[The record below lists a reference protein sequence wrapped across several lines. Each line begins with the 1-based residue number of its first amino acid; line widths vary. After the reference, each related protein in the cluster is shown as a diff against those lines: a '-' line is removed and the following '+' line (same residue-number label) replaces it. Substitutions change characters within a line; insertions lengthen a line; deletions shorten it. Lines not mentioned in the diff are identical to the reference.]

1 MKTVTASNFVEEVV
15 ESETPVVVDFWADW
29 CAPCRMVGKVLEE
42 LSVELD
48 GKVKFVKINADEEVT
63 LIHRHHITSIPTLV
77 IYSNREEVL
86 RIVGARNKPAL
97 LKELESVLTLN

>member
-1 MKTVTASNFVEEVV
+1 M

-29 CAPCRMVGKVLEE
+29 CAPCRMVGKVLEDLSFE
-42 LSVELD
+42 L
-48 GKVKFVKINADEEVT
+48 KNVKFVKINADEET
-63 LIHRHHITSIPTLV
+63 SLIHRHHITSIPTLV
-77 IYSNREEVL
+77 IYNNREEVL

>member
-1 MKTVTASNFVEEVV
+1 MITVTAGNFVEEVV

-29 CAPCRMVGKVLEE
+29 CAPCRMVGKVLEDLSFE
-42 LSVELD
+42 L
-48 GKVKFVKINADEEVT
+48 KNVKFVKINADEET
-63 LIHRHHITSIPTLV
+63 SLIHRHHITSIPTLV
-77 IYSNREEVL
+77 IYNNREEVL

>member
-1 MKTVTASNFVEEVV
+1 MITVTASNFVEEVV

-29 CAPCRMVGKVLEE
+29 CAPCRMVGKVLEDLSFE
-42 LSVELD
+42 L
-48 GKVKFVKINADEEVT
+48 KNVKFVKINADEET
-63 LIHRHHITSIPTLV
+63 SLIHRHHITSIPTLV
-77 IYSNREEVL
+77 VYDKREEVL

>member
-1 MKTVTASNFVEEVV
+1 MLTVTAGNFVEEVV

-29 CAPCRMVGKVLEE
+29 CAPCRMVGKVLEDLSFE
-42 LSVELD
+42 L
-48 GKVKFVKINADEEVT
+48 KNVKFVKINADEET
-63 LIHRHHITSIPTLV
+63 SLIHRHHITSIPTLV
-77 IYSNREEVL
+77 IYNNREEVL

>member
-1 MKTVTASNFVEEVV
+1 LLTVTAGNFVEEVV

-29 CAPCRMVGKVLEE
+29 CAPCRMVGKVLEDLSFE
-42 LSVELD
+42 L
-48 GKVKFVKINADEEVT
+48 KNVKFVKINADEET
-63 LIHRHHITSIPTLV
+63 SLIHRHHITSIPTLV
-77 IYSNREEVL
+77 VYDKREEVL

>member
-1 MKTVTASNFVEEVV
+1 MITVTASNFVEEVV

-29 CAPCRMVGKVLEE
+29 CAPCRMVGKVLEDLSFE
-42 LSVELD
+42 L
-48 GKVKFVKINADEEVT
+48 KNVKFVKINADEET
-63 LIHRHHITSIPTLV
+63 SLIHRHHITSIPTLV
-77 IYSNREEVL
+77 IYNNREEVL

>member
-1 MKTVTASNFVEEVV
+1 MLTVTASNFVEEVV

-29 CAPCRMVGKVLEE
+29 CAPCRMVGKVLEDLSFE
-42 LSVELD
+42 L
-48 GKVKFVKINADEEVT
+48 KNVKFVKINADEET
-63 LIHRHHITSIPTLV
+63 SLIHRHHITSIPTLV
-77 IYSNREEVL
+77 IYNNREEVL

>member
-1 MKTVTASNFVEEVV
+1 MLTVTASNFVEEVV

-29 CAPCRMVGKVLEE
+29 CAPCRMVGKVLEDLSFE
-42 LSVELD
+42 L
-48 GKVKFVKINADEEVT
+48 KNVKFVKINADEET
-63 LIHRHHITSIPTLV
+63 SLIHRHHITSIPTLV
-77 IYSNREEVL
+77 VYDKREEVL

>member
-1 MKTVTASNFVEEVV
+1 MLTVTAGNFVEEVV

-29 CAPCRMVGKVLEE
+29 CAPCRMVGKVLEDLSFE
-42 LSVELD
+42 L
-48 GKVKFVKINADEEVT
+48 KNVKFVKINADEET
-63 LIHRHHITSIPTLV
+63 SLIHRHHITSIPTLV
-77 IYSNREEVL
+77 VYDKREEVL

>member
-1 MKTVTASNFVEEVV
+1 MKTITAGNFVEEVV

-29 CAPCRMVGKVLEE
+29 CAPCRMVGKVLEDLSFE
-42 LSVELD
+42 L
-48 GKVKFVKINADEEVT
+48 KNVKFVKINADEET
-63 LIHRHHITSIPTLV
+63 SLIHRHHITSIPTLV
-77 IYSNREEVL
+77 VYDKREEVL

>member
-1 MKTVTASNFVEEVV
+1 MITVTASNFVEEVV

-29 CAPCRMVGKVLEE
+29 CAPCRMVGKVLEDLSFE
-42 LSVELD
+42 L
-48 GKVKFVKINADEEVT
+48 KNVKFVKINADEETSLV
-63 LIHRHHITSIPTLV
+63 HRHHITSIPTLV